1 MFKLEGAFGHGLMDL
16 KSLSLFVRKKKKKV
30 FFFFFFLFVC
40 IKKKWECLEEKGSMK
55 MNYHTHKKKK
65 KKKKKKVR
73 ENKKGKDL
81 RGSCGGEVRKVR
93 KDLL

>member
-16 KSLSLFVRKKKKKV
+16 KSLSLFVRNNKKKV
-30 FFFFFFLFVC
+30 FFFFFSFCVY
-40 IKKKWECLEEKGSMK
+40 KKKMGMLGRERKYENELP
-55 MNYHTHKKKK
+55 HAQK